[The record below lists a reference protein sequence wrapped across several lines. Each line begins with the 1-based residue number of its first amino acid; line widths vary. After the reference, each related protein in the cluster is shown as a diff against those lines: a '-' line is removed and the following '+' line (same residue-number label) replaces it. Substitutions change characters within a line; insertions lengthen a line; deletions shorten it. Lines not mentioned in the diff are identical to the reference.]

1 MSDSPITVLPEDDA
15 IDKLQTNDFGRI
27 GIRHEDDVDII
38 PINYVTEGTTI
49 YFRTAEGNKLS
60 TIMSNPRVAFE
71 IDHVDV
77 NTAWSVL
84 VKGTATRITSTEE
97 ENHAESLGL
106 EPWVPTLKY
115 NWVKI
120 EPDTIEGRAF
130 ELGPEPARY

>member
-60 TIMSNPRVAFE
+60 TIMSTRVW
-71 IDHVDV
+71 HLRS
-77 NTAWSVL
+77 T
-84 VKGTATRITSTEE
+84 TSMST
-97 ENHAESLGL
+97 
-106 EPWVPTLKY
+106 PP
-115 NWVKI
+115 
-120 EPDTIEGRAF
+120 
-130 ELGPEPARY
+130 GPYW